1 MKQIKLN
8 YLFIAIA
15 FTTALASCHKDKV
28 VTPSD
33 TPTAQRAGIYVLN
46 QGGFGDNNS
55 TLSYYSYSTKIL
67 TSDLFS
73 SANGGAKLGDVGND
87 LGIYGSKMYI
97 IVNNSNKVDIVNAH
111 TGVLI
116 KSDSLYQC
124 RSVVFYKND
133 AFITSYNGTV
143 AVMDTSSLTI
153 NSSITVGADP
163 EQMAIVGSK
172 LYVANS
178 GGLNFGSP
186 DSTVSVVDLT
196 TMKQIKL
203 ITVIAD
209 PTSVTADTLGHVY
222 VLSFGNFSNIAAGM
236 TVIND
241 ATDAVV
247 SQPTVSLG
255 NNIPLYQQHGF
266 IYYPTSTNA
275 IATYNAKTQSAG
287 SANFITD
294 GTTIISP
301 YAISGDPNTGEI
313 FVTDAVDY
321 NSNGVLYAF
330 DKTGKKEYQLTVG
343 VNPGKIALLNK

>member
-1 MKQIKLN
+1 
-8 YLFIAIA
+8 
-15 FTTALASCHKDKV
+15 
-28 VTPSD
+28 
-33 TPTAQRAGIYVLN
+33 
-46 QGGFGDNNS
+46 
-55 TLSYYSYSTKIL
+55 
-67 TSDLFS
+67 
-73 SANGGAKLGDVGND
+73 
-87 LGIYGSKMYI
+87 
-97 IVNNSNKVDIVNAH
+97 
-111 TGVLI
+111 
-116 KSDSLYQC
+116 
-124 RSVVFYKND
+124 
-133 AFITSYNGTV
+133 
-143 AVMDTSSLTI
+143 
-153 NSSITVGADP
+153 
-163 EQMAIVGSK
+163 
-172 LYVANS
+172 
-178 GGLNFGSP
+178 
-186 DSTVSVVDLT
+186 
-196 TMKQIKL
+196 
-203 ITVIAD
+203 
-209 PTSVTADTLGHVY
+209 
-222 VLSFGNFSNIAAGM
+222 M